1 MTRSRDIDDD
11 HDADGAD
18 IPRGL
23 VRRFFRER
31 VRPYLGLQI
40 EIGACLFVLVL
51 LELVDPLIL
60 RAIID
65 RALGD
70 GDSGLLL
77 ALVGLLLVIMVFRM
91 CFRLLSVWLFSYSG
105 LRIVFDFRQRAFEHV
120 ARLSPYALRGEHAG
134 DTLSRL
140 TSDIDVLQRAAAHT
154 ITRAAQDV
162 MTIAG
167 ILLVLLWL
175 DPRLT
180 LLLLLV
186 YPLLVLV
193 LLRINGRVRREG
205 MRARVAMG
213 GLYTF
218 LEERL
223 GAVRLIQEYRR
234 QKSEARRHV
243 GVSRPVISSN
253 LALSVWAAG
262 QISLADL
269 MTTSAFVVVFLVGGH
284 HVLGGQLS
292 LGTLVAFYTLATRLY
307 RPISL
312 LIDVNVDLQVARA
325 ALARVYELL
334 DRRPDIEDRPG
345 AVALS
350 APAGG
355 LELSGV
361 GLTWPDGTRVLDN
374 VSLTVAPGQRVAVVG
389 SSGGGKSTLAALM
402 SRFLDPQQ
410 GTVALDGH
418 DLRGV
423 TLASLRQVVG
433 LVPQETQLF
442 HDTLAAN
449 LRLARPRATD
459 DELRTALHAACLDEF
474 LAGLPAG
481 LDTLVGEEG
490 LRLSGGER
498 QRLALARALLKRPRI
513 YILDEATSALDP
525 RTERELLARFAAAT
539 AGCTVVVIAHRLT
552 TVTEVDR
559 IFVVGNGR
567 LLETGTHA
575 ELHARGGAYRA
586 LWDGQQLA
594 ERK

>member
-1 MTRSRDIDDD
+1 VTN
-11 HDADGAD
+11 D

-31 VRPYLGLQI
+31 VRPYLGLQL
-40 EIGACLFVLVL
+40 EIGACLIALVL

-70 GDSGLLL
+70 GDTGLLL
-77 ALVGLLLVIMVFRM
+77 ALVGVLLLVMVFRIG
-91 CFRLLSVWLFSYSG
+91 FRLISVWLFSYSG
-105 LRIVFDFRQRAFEHV
+105 LRIVFDFRQKAFEHV
-120 ARLSPYALRGEHAG
+120 SRLSPYTLRGDHAG
-134 DTLSRL
+134 DTLARL

-154 ITRAAQDV
+154 VTRAAQDLL
-162 MTIAG
+162 TIGG

-175 DPRLT
+175 DARLT

-193 LLRINGRVRREG
+193 LLRINTRVRREG

-223 GAVRLIQEYRR
+223 GAIRLIQEYRR
-234 QKSEARRHV
+234 QKAEARRHI

-269 MTTSAFVVVFLVGGH
+269 MTTAAFGVVFLVGGH
-284 HVLGGQLS
+284 HVLDGRLS
-292 LGTLVAFYTLATRLY
+292 LGTLVAYYTLATRLY

-334 DRRPDIEDRPG
+334 DRKPDIEDRTDATPL
-345 AVALS
+345 VA
-350 APAGG
+350 PVGG
-355 LELSGV
+355 FELSGV
-361 GLTWPDGTRVLDN
+361 GLTWPDGTRVLDD
-374 VSLTVAPGQRVAVVG
+374 VSLSIAPGQRVAVVG
-389 SSGGGKSTLAALM
+389 TSGGGKSTLAALM
-402 SRFLDPQQ
+402 TRFLDPAR
-410 GTVALDGH
+410 GSVRLDGR
-418 DLRGV
+418 DLRTV
-423 TLASLRQVVG
+423 TLASLRQAVG

-449 LRLARPRATD
+449 LRMAQPRATD
-459 DELRTALHAACLDEF
+459 DELRAALRVACLEDF
-474 LAGLPAG
+474 LAGLPEG

-498 QRLALARALLKRPRI
+498 QRLALARALLKAPRA
-513 YILDEATSALDP
+513 YILDESTSALDP
-525 RTERELLARFAAAT
+525 RTERAVLTRFAEAT

-552 TVTEVDR
+552 TVTEMDR
-559 IFVVGNGR
+559 IFVVGHGR
-567 LLETGTHA
+567 LLESGTHA
-575 ELHARGGAYRA
+575 ELYALGGAYRD
-586 LWDGQQLA
+586 LWDGQSATGQST
-594 ERK
+594 

>member
-1 MTRSRDIDDD
+1 MT
-11 HDADGAD
+11 AD

-31 VRPYLGLQI
+31 VRPYLGLQL
-40 EIGACLFVLVL
+40 EIGACLIALVL

-70 GDSGLLL
+70 GDTGLLL
-77 ALVGLLLVIMVFRM
+77 ALVGVLLLVMVFRIG
-91 CFRLLSVWLFSYSG
+91 FRLISVWLFSYSG
-105 LRIVFDFRQRAFEHV
+105 LRIVFDFRQKAFEHV
-120 ARLSPYALRGEHAG
+120 SRLSPYTLRGDHAG
-134 DTLSRL
+134 DTLARL

-154 ITRAAQDV
+154 VTRAAQDLL
-162 MTIAG
+162 TIGG

-175 DPRLT
+175 DARLT

-193 LLRINGRVRREG
+193 LLRINTRVQREG

-223 GAVRLIQEYRR
+223 GAIRLIQEYRR
-234 QKSEARRHV
+234 QKAEARRHI

-269 MTTSAFVVVFLVGGH
+269 MTTAAFGVVFLVGGH
-284 HVLGGQLS
+284 HVLDGRLS
-292 LGTLVAFYTLATRLY
+292 LGTLVAYYTLATRLY

-334 DRRPDIEDRPG
+334 DRKPDIEDRTDATPL
-345 AVALS
+345 VA
-350 APAGG
+350 PVGG
-355 LELSGV
+355 FELSGV
-361 GLTWPDGTRVLDN
+361 GLTWPDGTRVLDD
-374 VSLTVAPGQRVAVVG
+374 VSLSIAPGQRVAVVG
-389 SSGGGKSTLAALM
+389 TSGGGKSTLAALM
-402 SRFLDPQQ
+402 TRFLDPER
-410 GTVALDGH
+410 GSVRLDGR
-418 DLRGV
+418 DLRTV
-423 TLASLRQVVG
+423 TLASLRRAVG

-449 LRLARPRATD
+449 LRMAQPRATD
-459 DELRTALHAACLDEF
+459 DELRAALRVACLEDF
-474 LAGLPAG
+474 LAGLPEG

-498 QRLALARALLKRPRI
+498 QRLALARALLKAPRA
-513 YILDEATSALDP
+513 YILDESTSALDP
-525 RTERELLARFAAAT
+525 RTERAVLTRFAEAT

-552 TVTEVDR
+552 TVTEMDR
-559 IFVVGNGR
+559 IFVVGRGR
-567 LLETGTHA
+567 LLESGTHA
-575 ELHARGGAYRA
+575 ELYALGGAYRD
-586 LWDGQQLA
+586 LWDGQSATVQSN
-594 ERK
+594 

>member
-1 MTRSRDIDDD
+1 
-11 HDADGAD
+11 
-18 IPRGL
+18 
-23 VRRFFRER
+23 
-31 VRPYLGLQI
+31 
-40 EIGACLFVLVL
+40 
-51 LELVDPLIL
+51 
-60 RAIID
+60 
-65 RALGD
+65 
-70 GDSGLLL
+70 
-77 ALVGLLLVIMVFRM
+77 
-91 CFRLLSVWLFSYSG
+91 VWLFSYSG
-105 LRIVFDFRQRAFEHV
+105 LRIVFDFRQKAFEHV
-120 ARLSPYALRGEHAG
+120 SRLSPYTLRGDHAG
-134 DTLSRL
+134 DTLARL

-154 ITRAAQDV
+154 VTRAAQDLL
-162 MTIAG
+162 TIGG

-175 DPRLT
+175 DARLT

-193 LLRINGRVRREG
+193 LLRINTRVRREG

-234 QKSEARRHV
+234 QKAEARRHV

-269 MTTSAFVVVFLVGGH
+269 MTTAAFGVVFLVGGH
-284 HVLGGQLS
+284 HVLDGRLS
-292 LGTLVAFYTLATRLY
+292 LGTLVAYYTLATRLY

-334 DRRPDIEDRPG
+334 DRKPDIEDRADATPL
-345 AVALS
+345 V

-355 LELSGV
+355 FELSGV
-361 GLTWPDGTRVLDN
+361 GLTWPDGTRVLDD
-374 VSLTVAPGQRVAVVG
+374 VSLSIAPGQRVAVVG
-389 SSGGGKSTLAALM
+389 TSGGGKSTLAALM
-402 SRFLDPQQ
+402 TRFLDPER
-410 GTVALDGH
+410 GSVRLDGR
-418 DLRGV
+418 DLRTV
-423 TLASLRQVVG
+423 TLASLRQAVG

-449 LRLARPRATD
+449 LRMAQPRATD
-459 DELRTALHAACLDEF
+459 DELRAALRVACLEDF
-474 LAGLPAG
+474 LAGLPEG

-498 QRLALARALLKRPRI
+498 QRLALARALLKSPRA
-513 YILDEATSALDP
+513 YILDESTSALDP
-525 RTERELLARFAAAT
+525 RTERAVLTRFAEAT

-552 TVTEVDR
+552 TVTEMDR
-559 IFVVGNGR
+559 IFVVGRGR
-567 LLETGTHA
+567 LLESGTHA
-575 ELHARGGAYRA
+575 ELYALGGAYRD
-586 LWDGQQLA
+586 LWDGQSAAGQA
-594 ERK
+594 T